1 MNDLTQA
8 LPMDD
13 SAADAAT
20 LPAGDAANEAA
31 NDAVNDARALPLEA
45 HAPALA
51 SLDASVARATD
62 AILAAQKPDGHW
74 VYELEA
80 DATIPAEY
88 VLLVHYLGETADVE
102 LERKIGRY
110 LRRIQLADGGWPL
123 FTDGAMDVSAS
134 VKAYFALKMIGDA
147 EDAEHMVRARNA
159 ILAAGG
165 AEAVNV
171 FTRILLALY
180 GVITWYAVPMMPV
193 EITLLPK
200 WFPFHL
206 SKVSY
211 WARTVIVPLLVLNAK
226 RPRARNPRGVRIDEL
241 FRGAAVTTGLLPR
254 APHQNEG
261 WFAFFRAVDGIL
273 RIVDPLFPGYLRQRA
288 IDAAVAF
295 VDERLNGEDGLGA
308 IFPAMANAV
317 MMYDVLGYPADH
329 PNRAIARR
337 SIDKLLVIH
346 EEDDEAYC
354 QPCLSP
360 VWDTSLV
367 AHALLETGDAQ
378 ARQAALRGLEWLRP
392 LQELD
397 VRGDWISRRP
407 DVRPGG
413 WAFQYANA
421 YYPDVDDTAVVVMA
435 MHRAAGLTQSDVDS
449 EAIARAREWIVGMQS
464 SDGGWGAFEPENTQY
479 YLNNIP
485 FSDHGALLDPPTA
498 DVSGRCLSMLAQL
511 GEMPGTSEPSRRA
524 YDYLLKEQESDGSW
538 YGRWGMNYIYGTWTA
553 LCALNA
559 AGLSHSDA
567 HMTRAVQW
575 LVSIQNDDGGWGEGG
590 ESYKLDYRGY
600 ERAPSTASQ
609 TAWAVLGLMAAG
621 AVDHPAVARGIAY
634 LQANQQEH
642 GLWHET
648 RFTATGFPRVFYLR
662 YHGYRKFFPLWALA
676 RYRNLKRD
684 GVARVAVGM

>member
-273 RIVDPLFPGYLRQRA
+273 RTVDPLFPGYLRQRA

-346 EEDDEAYC
+346 EDEDEAYC

-642 GLWHET
+642 GLWDET